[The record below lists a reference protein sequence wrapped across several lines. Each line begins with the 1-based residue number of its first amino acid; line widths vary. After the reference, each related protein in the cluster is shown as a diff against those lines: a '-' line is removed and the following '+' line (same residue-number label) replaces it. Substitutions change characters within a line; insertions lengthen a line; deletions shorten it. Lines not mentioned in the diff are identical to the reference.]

1 MTFRADLHTH
11 TTRSDGTLTPTEL
24 VTRWA
29 EAGVSALAI
38 TDHDTMDGMEEALEA
53 AGRFPDLELIPG
65 VELSVDTEHGEVHML
80 GFWMDWQDRGYRDQL
95 ARFQESRVGRART
108 MAQRLTELGAPV
120 SFERIR
126 EIAGEATIGR
136 PHVAQALIEAGH
148 VRDAQEAFDRFLAKG
163 RPAYVE
169 RDKTTPE
176 EAIRLIRGVGGV
188 AVLAH
193 PNDMGTIPDVEG
205 FLAELVSCGLQGM
218 EVDYGSY
225 PPDLRARLRD
235 QAARHHLVPAGG
247 SDYHG
252 RHGYFE
258 GPPGGNYISRTS
270 LERLRALARPEL
282 VRPRP

>member
-11 TTRSDGTLTPTEL
+11 TTRSDGTLSPTEL

-29 EAGVSALAI
+29 GAGVHALSI
-38 TDHDTMDGMEEALEA
+38 TDHDSMEGMEEALEA
-53 AGRFPDLELIPG
+53 AARFPELELIPG

-80 GFWMDWQDRGYRDQL
+80 GFWMDWQDRGYRETL

-108 MAQRLTELGAPV
+108 IAQRLTELGAPV
-120 SFERIR
+120 TFERIR

-136 PHVAQALIEAGH
+136 PHVAQALLEAGH
-148 VRDAQEAFDRFLAKG
+148 VKDNQEAFDRFLAKG
-163 RPAYVE
+163 KPAYVE

-176 EAIRLIRGVGGV
+176 EAVRLIRDVGGV

-193 PNDMGTIPDVEG
+193 PNDMGTIPDVEA
-205 FLAELVSCGLQGM
+205 FLAELVSYGLQGM

-225 PPDLRARLRD
+225 PQDLRARLRD
-235 QAARHHLVPAGG
+235 QAARHHLVATGG

-252 RHGYFE
+252 RSGYFE
-258 GPPGGNYISRTS
+258 GVPGGSYITKTN
-270 LERLRALARPEL
+270 LDRLRALARPEL
-282 VRPRP
+282 TRPRA